1 MRRFAVLTLAA
12 LLCATSAQA
21 RPKHVLAMVR
31 VEAGD
36 LDLATAAGAAAMIR
50 RLDRAASDLCA
61 DIPSPL
67 FPGREGRAWRCRTDA
82 VAAAVE
88 RLRTPALAAAHHAWL
103 SAEPD
108 ADPQARN
115 PG

>member
-1 MRRFAVLTLAA
+1 MRRIAILVLAA
-12 LLCATSAQA
+12 LLCATAADA
-21 RPKHVLAMVR
+21 RPKRVLAMVR

-36 LDLATAAGAAAMIR
+36 LDLASDAGAAAMIR
-50 RLDRAASDLCA
+50 RLDHAAADLCA
-61 DIPSPL
+61 GPNSPL
-67 FPGREGRAWRCRTDA
+67 FPGREGRAWRCRKDA
-82 VAAAVE
+82 MAAAVA
-88 RLRTPALAAAHHAWL
+88 RLQTPALAAAHHAWL

>member
-1 MRRFAVLTLAA
+1 MRRVVVLALAA
-12 LLCATSAQA
+12 LLCATAAQA
-21 RPKHVLAMVR
+21 RPKYVLAMVR

-50 RLDRAASDLCA
+50 RLDQAASELCA
-61 DIPSPL
+61 APRSPL
-67 FPGREGRAWRCRTDA
+67 LPGREGRAWRCRTQA
-82 VAAAVE
+82 VASAVE
-88 RLRTPALAAAHHAWL
+88 RMQTPALAAAHHAWL